1 VLTNFTVDYQV
12 FFNALFSK
20 YHEMENIMRSIIKK
34 IRDNAFGSQL
44 IRRLNFMY
52 QIRINGIE
60 IKEVKTVD

>member
-1 VLTNFTVDYQV
+1 
-12 FFNALFSK
+12 
-20 YHEMENIMRSIIKK
+20 MENIMRSIIKK